1 MVLEPFCCVL
11 GRHFGL
17 SEAVLGSLG
26 PQKLPKTRFFD
37 FLQMQLFV
45 LDLFWTY
52 LGLSWAVLD
61 LSWTISRPGGRLGTL
76 RDLLGPILG
85 SILGPNNY
93 IHISLLFWGS
103 FFGQVFRQFLDQ
115 FWSILGPDRPQ
126 QGPRLAPQLIQ
137 NWSHFLVCFWIT
149 FYRFC
154 DLRRLPS
161 SGTLSRKVPR
171 ASLACAVP
179 YISFYSWAAVR
190 MPL

>member
-1 MVLEPFCCVL
+1 M
-11 GRHFGL
+11 
-17 SEAVLGSLG
+17 
-26 PQKLPKTRFFD
+26 D
-37 FLQMQLFV
+37 
-45 LDLFWTY
+45 
-52 LGLSWAVLD
+52 LSWAILGCPGPVLD
-61 LSWTISRPGGRLGTL
+61 HLEAWGPSW
-76 RDLLGPILG
+76 DAQGPSWAHFGVHFGAQQLYTHFFVILG
-85 SILGPNNY
+85 VI
-93 IHISLLFWGS
+93 FWTS
-103 FFGQVFRQFLDQ
+103 FRQFLDQ

-137 NWSHFLVCFWIT
+137 NWSHFWVRFWIT

>member
-1 MVLEPFCCVL
+1 M

-61 LSWTISRPGGRLGTL
+61 LSWTILRPGGRLGTL

-85 SILGPNNY
+85 SILGPT
-93 IHISLLFWGS
+93 II
-103 FFGQVFRQFLDQ
+103 
-115 FWSILGPDRPQ
+115 
-126 QGPRLAPQLIQ
+126 
-137 NWSHFLVCFWIT
+137 
-149 FYRFC
+149 
-154 DLRRLPS
+154 
-161 SGTLSRKVPR
+161 
-171 ASLACAVP
+171 
-179 YISFYSWAAVR
+179 
-190 MPL
+190 